1 MQIIEANED
10 RKHRLIDYTPSDG
23 PSLRSATAVSGKSYL
38 SSKHGVEASKDT
50 LPKQAKTKVI
60 KKEHI
65 PKQWSPSQL
74 RLKRPPPPNYQHVAP
89 A

>member
-10 RKHRLIDYTPSDG
+10 RKHRLIDYSPSDG
-23 PSLRSATAVSGKSYL
+23 PSMRSPDAESSKSYL
-38 SSKHGVEASKDT
+38 SSKHGAEASKDT

-60 KKEHI
+60 KKEPI